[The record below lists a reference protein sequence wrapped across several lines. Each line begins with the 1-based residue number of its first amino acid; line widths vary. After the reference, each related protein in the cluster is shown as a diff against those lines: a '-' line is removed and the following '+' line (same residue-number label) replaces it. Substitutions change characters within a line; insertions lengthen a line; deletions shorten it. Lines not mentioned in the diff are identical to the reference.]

1 MSTEL
6 LIKQIF
12 LYPRPFILT
21 GAGVSTESGIPDFR
35 GSGGLWERI
44 DPMEVFSAWAFKHH
58 PEKLYQHSK
67 EVFGTIL
74 EALPNAAHNVL
85 GEWQQKRI
93 IGPIVTQNIDN
104 LHQKGGAFWVYEVH
118 GHIRTATCS
127 RCGKTVQDMQEIIKE
142 QETGVVVPRC
152 ADCGG
157 VLKPDVIL
165 FGDAMP
171 EDYMYAVKMA
181 EIFNHFPQV
190 VLVVGSSL
198 AVSPINSFPLSF
210 EELDIINNA
219 PTLLDQEA
227 YIIING
233 LAGKILMEM
242 HKMLIDFNGGKDIQ
256 VLPAGFIPGRLIS
269 IVEGFYKKIW
279 REQEDHK
286 KPLTKWAILQGDIE
300 LIKNLFAF
308 YKEKGRQQRLE
319 YYLLEQMEEKLQLME
334 QGLKQVLQ
342 KRKFNLQTTEE
353 SYLLSSL
360 YRLVDIYNQALH
372 IYAKQHNAES
382 RVIKELAL
390 QYLGIAGLYNKL
402 WELKG
407 IKSKGDLA
415 SDIDRVEKL
424 MMAKGLSINT
434 TQALADF

>member
-1 MSTEL
+1 MSMEL
-6 LIKQIF
+6 LINQIF

-58 PEKLYQHSK
+58 PEKLYKHSK

-74 EALPNAAHNVL
+74 EALPNDAHQVL

-127 RCGKTVQDMQEIIKE
+127 RCQKTVQDMEKIISQQEK
-142 QETGVVVPRC
+142 GVMVPRC
-152 ADCGG
+152 SECGG

-171 EDYMYAVKMA
+171 ADYMYAVKMA
-181 EIFNHFPQV
+181 DLFNDFPQIAIV
-190 VLVVGSSL
+190 IGSSL

-210 EELDIINNA
+210 EEFAIINNS
-219 PTLLDQEA
+219 PTMLDNQA

-233 LAGKILMEM
+233 MAGKIMSEM
-242 HKMLIDFNGGKDIQ
+242 HRMLIDFNEGSELK

-269 IVEGFYKKIW
+269 IVEDFYKSIL
-279 REQEDHK
+279 REQK
-286 KPLTKWAILQGDIE
+286 TRFKPSERWGILQGDID
-300 LIKNLFAF
+300 LIKKLFSF
-308 YKEKGRQQRLE
+308 YKKEGRQQKLE
-319 YYLLEQMEEKLQLME
+319 YYLLEHLEEKLNLVEQGLRQVHQGEKLETKPAGESYLARSLYKLLKIYNEAVYLYMTQHNADNKVLEELILQYFGTAGLYGKLLELAGMEEKE
-334 QGLKQVLQ
+334 G
-342 KRKFNLQTTEE
+342 
-353 SYLLSSL
+353 
-360 YRLVDIYNQALH
+360 
-372 IYAKQHNAES
+372 
-382 RVIKELAL
+382 
-390 QYLGIAGLYNKL
+390 
-402 WELKG
+402 
-407 IKSKGDLA
+407 LA
-415 SDIDRVEKL
+415 SDIERMEKL
-424 MMAKGLSINT
+424 ARGKGIFINKEK
-434 TQALADF
+434 ALADF